1 MVHRDCSCFSSRYL
15 AVRNFNHNRG
25 TGLCGYANGWLS
37 GGNRISWMLGRH
49 MVPDWLA
56 QSGAPDQSKI
66 SLERQPAETYSDMD
80 QKDILEVW

>member
-1 MVHRDCSCFSSRYL
+1 MVYRNLGGYGSCCL

-25 TGLCGYANGWLS
+25 TELCGYANGYFF
-37 GGNRISWMLGRH
+37 GGNWTSGMLGRH
-49 MVPDWLA
+49 MVPDRMA

-80 QKDILEVW
+80 QKDIFEVW